1 MTRSPGTMPF
11 TSLPTASTSPE
22 HSRPSRAPVPP
33 TAPCWWPRLT
43 RRSARLRLDARTRI
57 STSFGLGAGFST
69 SRISTPCSPTT
80 AAFMSGLR
88 WGGGGMR
95 GSRWSLHDLA
105 LCGRCFG
112 MRAARS
118 MVRPCHEHRRS
129 ATRCPRIGSL
139 TSYKSRRANMGAI
152 PESDTAS
159 GPESNRC
166 RQRRDRCR
174 GEPRITN
181 MRMIPLQA
189 LAVACAALMVAA
201 TPASAEDG
209 VSADKIIFGQAA
221 ALYGPASALGQGMK
235 LGLDAAF
242 AEANKAGG
250 VKGRKLE
257 LKSVDDGYEP
267 TKSIEAVKKLLGDDK
282 VFALAGSVGT
292 PTAAATLPIAT
303 AAGAPFIGAFTGVE
317 SLREPYK
324 PLVVNVRAS
333 YYEETE
339 AMVEHLTKD
348 LDATK
353 IAIMYQDD
361 AFGQAGLAGVKK
373 ALEKRKMELAAE
385 GTFERNTTAV
395 KSGLLAIKKADPH
408 AIIMISPYKP
418 AAEFFK
424 LARQIKL
431 DATIVNISFVGS
443 DALAKELGNA
453 GAGAVVTQVVPF
465 PKDAAIPVVARYHAA
480 LKASVPD

>member
-1 MTRSPGTMPF
+1 
-11 TSLPTASTSPE
+11 
-22 HSRPSRAPVPP
+22 
-33 TAPCWWPRLT
+33 
-43 RRSARLRLDARTRI
+43 
-57 STSFGLGAGFST
+57 
-69 SRISTPCSPTT
+69 
-80 AAFMSGLR
+80 
-88 WGGGGMR
+88 
-95 GSRWSLHDLA
+95 
-105 LCGRCFG
+105 
-112 MRAARS
+112 
-118 MVRPCHEHRRS
+118 
-129 ATRCPRIGSL
+129 
-139 TSYKSRRANMGAI
+139 
-152 PESDTAS
+152 
-159 GPESNRC
+159 
-166 RQRRDRCR
+166 
-174 GEPRITN
+174 

-189 LAVACAALMVAA
+189 LSVAFAALMAA
-201 TPASAEDG
+201 AAPALAEDG

-221 ALYGPASALGQGMK
+221 ALDGPASALGQGMK

-267 TKSIEAVKKLLGDDK
+267 TRSIEAVKKLLGEDK
-282 VFALAGSVGT
+282 VFALAGAVGT

-317 SLREPYK
+317 SLRDPYK

-348 LDATK
+348 LGASK

-395 KSGLLAIKKADPH
+395 KGALLAIRKADPD
-408 AIIMISPYKP
+408 AVIMISPYKP
-418 AAEFFK
+418 AAEFIK
-424 LARQIKL
+424 LAKQIKL
-431 DATIVNISFVGS
+431 AATFVNISFVGS
-443 DALAKELGNA
+443 DALAKELGST
-453 GAGAVVTQVVPF
+453 GAGTVVTQVVPF
-465 PKDAAIPVVARYHAA
+465 PKDASVPVVARYQAA
-480 LKASVPD
+480 LKAVGAEVEPGFVSLEGYLVGRAMVAALEKIDGEPTRKSFVEAVQKSGGFDLGGFKLAYSAASNRGSDQVFLTVIQSDGTFKAVSRLEKP